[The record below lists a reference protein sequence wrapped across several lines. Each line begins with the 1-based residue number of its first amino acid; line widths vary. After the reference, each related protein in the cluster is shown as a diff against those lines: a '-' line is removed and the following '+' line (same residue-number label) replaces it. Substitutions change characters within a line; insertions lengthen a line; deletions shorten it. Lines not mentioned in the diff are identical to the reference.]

1 MKTYSIK
8 TGHDIYIDSYNEGEG
23 KHVNYYDIKAEV
35 KAENPTQAIEKYF
48 EDTLYYNFNMNLA
61 YIAHEED
68 EDQPVNV
75 LHYSVLVDEEN
86 AEASVEEVELWKE
99 GKKVLYSNN
108 IYLSIYELVEVKIGG

>member
-23 KHVNYYDIKAEV
+23 KQVNFYTLEGEV
-35 KAENPTQAIEKYF
+35 KADNPTQAIEQFF
-48 EDTLYYNFNMNLA
+48 ETTLYYNFNMANA
-61 YIAHEED
+61 YIDD
-68 EDQPVNV
+68 EIKNI

-86 AEASVEEVELWKE
+86 VEASKNEIELWKE

-108 IYLSIYELVEVKIGG
+108 ISLYIYELVEVKIR